1 MLEMT
6 STLLSYFFKIAH
18 MSVVERMY
26 LSGFVCLIKG
36 PYFSVGAASR
46 HF

>member
-6 STLLSYFFKIAH
+6 STLSSYFFKIAH

-26 LSGFVCLIKG
+26 LSGFVCSDFCCRG
-36 PYFSVGAASR
+36 Q
-46 HF
+46 